1 MSIKINHLKPA
12 IKKKNNVVQIGTETE
27 TVRVQGSLKVSGPVQ
42 ITKPVQISSFNES
55 QHMKMFGVGPEG
67 VNFYSVSPQTIVIDD
82 QTSGVDNFFV
92 QTTRGFN
99 QNNTWVLNP
108 GASNMESGLVLFT
121 LESRMFVSGS
131 GINSGLYFEHKKG
144 ERLININYTL

>member
-12 IKKKNNVVQIGTETE
+12 IKKKNNVIQIGGESE
-27 TVRVQGSLKVSGPVQ
+27 EVRVQGSLKVSGPIQ
-42 ITKPVQISSFNES
+42 IPNPVESLKFNEAE
-55 QHMKMFGVGPEG
+55 HMKMFGVGSFG
-67 VNFYSVSPQTIVIDD
+67 VGFYSVSPQTIVIDD

-92 QTTRGFN
+92 QTTRGFSK
-99 QNNTWVLNP
+99 NNTWVLNP

-121 LESRMFVSGS
+121 LESRIFVSGS